1 MDFTV
6 MLKYIWDVA
15 YIHNPITQNWNKHRN
30 LRRLKTMNNPDQ
42 YRTSE
47 ENNSIDTLT
56 SRVNKFNN
64 DIRGLEDQLNLLKE
78 QSQITREVLHSKLV
92 ERMDELGIKPEPEDE
107 AVLEDEPEVVESSLN
122 EELFEGDDEV

>member
-1 MDFTV
+1 
-6 MLKYIWDVA
+6 
-15 YIHNPITQNWNKHRN
+15 
-30 LRRLKTMNNPDQ
+30 MNNPDQ

>member
-1 MDFTV
+1 
-6 MLKYIWDVA
+6 
-15 YIHNPITQNWNKHRN
+15 
-30 LRRLKTMNNPDQ
+30 MNNPDQ
-42 YRTSE
+42 YKASE

-64 DIRGLEDQLNLLKE
+64 DIRNLEDQLNLLKE

-92 ERMDELGIKPEPEDE
+92 ERMNELGIEPEPEDQ
-107 AVLEDEPEVVESSLN
+107 AVLEDEPEVVEASLN

>member
-1 MDFTV
+1 
-6 MLKYIWDVA
+6 
-15 YIHNPITQNWNKHRN
+15 
-30 LRRLKTMNNPDQ
+30 MNNPDQ
-42 YRTSE
+42 YKASE

-64 DIRGLEDQLNLLKE
+64 DIRSLEDQLNLLKE

-92 ERMDELGIKPEPEDE
+92 ERMNELGIEPEPEDQ
-107 AVLEDEPEVVESSLN
+107 AVLEDEPEVVEASLN

>member
-15 YIHNPITQNWNKHRN
+15 YIHNPITQKWNKHRN
-30 LRRLKTMNNPDQ
+30 LRRLKRMNNPDQ
-42 YRTSE
+42 YKASE

-64 DIRGLEDQLNLLKE
+64 DIRNLEDQLNLLKE

-92 ERMDELGIKPEPEDE
+92 ERMNELGIEPEPEDQ
-107 AVLEDEPEVVESSLN
+107 AVLEDEPEVVEASLN